1 MTAPDGLPPLRE
13 VIAAHG
19 LSARKA
25 LGQNFLLD
33 LNLTA
38 KIARRAGDLTT
49 CDVLEIGPGP
59 GGLTRA
65 LLAAGARHVV
75 AIERDDRC
83 LPALAEIAAAWPGR
97 LTVLPG
103 DALALDPRPQ
113 LTPPVRI
120 VANLPYNVG
129 TELLVRWLSP
139 PDWPP
144 FWTSLTLMFQK
155 EVAERIVAAARL
167 QGLRPPVDPGPM
179 AQRRPHRLRDPAPG
193 LHPAAQG
200 DERGGADRP
209 AGGAALSRRPGDARS
224 AWWRWPSA
232 SAARC
237 SAPASARSGPT
248 RRTCSPRPASR
259 RPSAPSRCRSR
270 PSAASAAWSRPGP
283 DAYSACDTASGAVPV
298 SAFCRR
304 RGRERFAGAPS
315 WPGSAVA
322 G

>member
-38 KIARRAGDLTT
+38 KIARRAGDLTA

-65 LLAAGARHVV
+65 LLADGARHVV
-75 AIERDDRC
+75 AIERDARC

-103 DALALDPRPQ
+103 DALALDPLPH

-129 TELLVRWLSP
+129 TELLVRWLTP

-144 FWTSLTLMFQK
+144 FWH
-155 EVAERIVAAARL
+155 EPHADVPEGGRRAHRRRARL
-167 QGLRPPVDPGPM
+167 QGLRPPVDPGPV
-179 AQRRPHRLRDPAPG
+179 AQRRRA
-193 LHPAAQG
+193 
-200 DERGGADRP
+200 
-209 AGGAALSRRPGDARS
+209 S
-224 AWWRWPSA
+224 PS
-232 SAARC
+232 
-237 SAPASARSGPT
+237 
-248 RRTCSPRPASR
+248 
-259 RPSAPSRCRSR
+259 RSR
-270 PSAASAAWSRPGP
+270 P
-283 DAYSACDTASGAVPV
+283 
-298 SAFCRR
+298 
-304 RGRERFAGAPS
+304 APS
-315 WPGSAVA
+315 PRRPR
-322 G
+322 